1 MCLAAG
7 PCHSGLCTLHLQLP
21 GGTRRPG
28 GVFAAQIQRKDHSL
42 PPQGHALPSFSA
54 FLLTHPRQDGS
65 HPTWASWQCCGA
77 RVPSPPKLPS
87 HQQEFMPW
95 VQGCLACTIW
105 PRAKHLITRPP
116 SWGFSG
122 WHHHALAFTI
132 EPGECHPG
140 LRITTPLGSCS
151 VCRSPPGSAQALSPG
166 PEPLLPPPC
175 PGAPHLCSLHLDHFP
190 HSCCCYHCNSL
201 VDSKATFTQ

>member
-1 MCLAAG
+1 MQQGHVTLDCVPYICSSQVAPGGLGECLLHKYSAKIIASLPRGMPCPVFPHSSSLTQGRMAA
-7 PCHSGLCTLHLQLP
+7 TLRGLP
-21 GGTRRPG
+21 G
-28 GVFAAQIQRKDHSL
+28 
-42 PPQGHALPSFSA
+42 SA
-54 FLLTHPRQDGS
+54 VEIY
-65 HPTWASWQCCGA
+65 

-116 SWGFSG
+116 SQGFSG

-151 VCRSPPGSAQALSPG
+151 VCWAPPGSAQALSPG